1 MDSKKVYNVYNLE
14 IRICKKSIKG
24 RGAIQGGRGPD
35 EKFSFLD
42 ADSVAKHG
50 PDCLES
56 VAGDILFCC

>member
-42 ADSVAKHG
+42 ADSVAKHC
-50 PDCLES
+50 PDGLENA
-56 VAGDILFCC
+56 AGDILFCC